1 MLMYV
6 NGKCLRFEE
15 KFELLSSKMRTHYFM
30 LYN

>member
-1 MLMYV
+1 MYV

-15 KFELLSSKMRTHYFM
+15 KFELLCSKMRTHYFM